1 MKGAVSGKEDR
12 GPSTEGT
19 EGTEIDELR
28 GGKR

>member
-1 MKGAVSGKEDR
+1 MKGAVSGQEDR

-19 EGTEIDELR
+19 EGTETDERR